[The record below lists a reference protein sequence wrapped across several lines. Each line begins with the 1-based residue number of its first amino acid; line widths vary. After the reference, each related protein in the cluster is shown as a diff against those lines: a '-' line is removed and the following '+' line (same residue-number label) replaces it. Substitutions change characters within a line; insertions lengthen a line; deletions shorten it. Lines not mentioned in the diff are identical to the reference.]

1 MSWVKFLSDGNGM
14 TVLMLKVGPVLNS
27 RLSVLKEG
35 VPSLDTRERWK
46 TVREIMGI
54 LQSALDMAPIEPL
67 ILLSKNQ
74 VHLNA
79 QKLLVQS

>member
-35 VPSLDTRERWK
+35 DPCHHSIQETDREQLGKSW
-46 TVREIMGI
+46 V
-54 LQSALDMAPIEPL
+54 
-67 ILLSKNQ
+67 NC
-74 VHLNA
+74 HLP
-79 QKLLVQS
+79 